1 MTELLARIP
10 AVLDLSSTN
19 AFEFYKTRSDVHSF
33 MTDSPSRPISTAP
46 DDTLRQDAESSD
58 RSARLSRRKL
68 RPPGDVPGYKINL
81 CLGEGAYGSV
91 WLAGEQNTGKQ
102 VAIKFYTHRGGL
114 DWSLLNRE
122 VEKLAML
129 YTSRDI
135 VRLYEVGWDA
145 QPPYYV
151 MEYLENGSLAALLR
165 EGPLSVTESVRIAEA
180 VLRALVHAHGS
191 GILHCDIKPANVLL
205 DGDMQPRLAD
215 FGQSRLSNSQ
225 DPALGTLFY
234 MAPDQADLAA
244 VPDARWDVYALGALL
259 YHCLCGHPPFRTP
272 EVEQKILAAD
282 NLRERLAIYRGTLQ
296 TAERPSAHRR
306 VAGVDKR
313 LVHIV
318 DRCLE
323 MNPARRYPNAQ
334 AALEA
339 FKVRAKQRARR
350 PAIVM
355 GIIAPLLLLIAL
367 VPLGFQAGDQAVATS
382 ESAVVFQ
389 ASENNKL
396 AAKATARML
405 ESELVGLIGQL
416 HGAAS
421 NPELAEAIYREGE
434 LPQDKRSQLEELL
447 INFRRRYSV
456 PRTLKARSRTTVA
469 EDDEIDYLLD
479 RSWFLTNAQGVQLWR
494 DPHGETID
502 GEYHWR
508 DYFHWGGK
516 QLPKTVDIKDV
527 KTHWDEK
534 TFHISSP
541 FVSEE
546 TKNYMVAIS
555 VVVRDKE
562 SSQPLGVLARTIDL
576 GKLLSEKT
584 LGGVRRVAMIDGRNG
599 KFLDHPLMSPSR
611 FEGLDDDEVTATIED
626 LELSPAMREKLAEY
640 RHSRDQTQ
648 DAGEMDV
655 IIENQ
660 HRDPADRLDPEA
672 VKRGDG
678 QQRWLAAFARV
689 PGTDWWTVAQE
700 RHTEAI
706 QPVQKVQSE
715 LTFYGMIGLSAFF
728 ALIGALWYFLLRG
741 VSNRTVRLGLS
752 RSRRGRN
759 TETEALSGSG
769 RSSSFD

>member
-1 MTELLARIP
+1 MTE
-10 AVLDLSSTN
+10 
-19 AFEFYKTRSDVHSF
+19 
-33 MTDSPSRPISTAP
+33 SPSRPISTAP

-58 RSARLSRRKL
+58 RSARLSRRRL
-68 RPPGDVPGYKINL
+68 HPPGDVPGYKIIV

-135 VRLYEVGWDA
+135 VRLNEVGWDA

-151 MEYLENGSLAALLR
+151 MEYLENGSLASLLK

-205 DGDMQPRLAD
+205 DADMQPRLAD
-215 FGQSRLSNSQ
+215 FGQSRLSNEQ

-234 MAPDQADLAA
+234 MAPEQADLAA

-272 EVEQKILAAD
+272 EVEQNILATET
-282 NLRERLAIYRGTLQ
+282 LRERLAVYRGTLQ

-313 LVHIV
+313 LAHIV

-334 AALEA
+334 AVLEA
-339 FKVRAKQRARR
+339 FNVRAKQRARR

-355 GIIAPLLLLIAL
+355 GIIAPLLLLLAL
-367 VPLGFQAGDQAVATS
+367 VPLGFQAGERAVETS
-382 ESAVVFQ
+382 EGAVILQ

-416 HGAAS
+416 RGAS
-421 NPELAEAIYREGE
+421 NTPELAEAIQREGG
-434 LPQDKRSQLEELL
+434 LPKDQRPQLEMLL
-447 INFRRRYSV
+447 KNFRRRYGK
-456 PRTLKARSRTTVA
+456 PRTLKDNNT
-469 EDDEIDYLLD
+469 DDLLD
-479 RSWFLTNAQGVQLWR
+479 ISWFLTNTQGVQLWR
-494 DPHGETID
+494 DPFGDTVD
-502 GEYHWR
+502 KQWHWR
-508 DYFHWGGK
+508 DYFHWGGED
-516 QLPKTVDIKDV
+516 LPETQNPETVP
-527 KTHWDEK
+527 THWDEK
-534 TFHISSP
+534 EFHISAP
-541 FVSEE
+541 FVSKQ
-546 TKNYMVAIS
+546 TKRYMVAIS
-555 VVVRDKE
+555 VVVRDKDN
-562 SSQPLGVLARTIDL
+562 SQPLGVLARTIDF
-576 GKLLSEKT
+576 GKLLSTKN
-584 LGGVRRVAMIDGRNG
+584 LGGTRRVAMIDGRNG
-599 KFLDHPLMSPSR
+599 QFLEHPLITETR
-611 FEGLDDDEVTATIED
+611 VQD
-626 LELSPAMREKLAEY
+626 LSPEEAVAILDGLKLSSGTRKKLMRHQHADGL
-640 RHSRDQTQ
+640 SLLPN
-648 DAGEMDV
+648 EMDV
-655 IIENQ
+655 IIEN
-660 HRDPADRLDPEA
+660 HYLDPVAMLDKQA
-672 VKRGDG
+672 VKSGDDG
-678 QQRWLAAFARV
+678 QRWLAAFARI

-715 LTFYGMIGLSAFF
+715 LTFYGVIGLSAFF

-741 VSNRTVRLGLS
+741 VNNRTVRIGLS
-752 RSRRGRN
+752 RSRRGRS
-759 TETEALSGSG
+759 TETEELSGSG
-769 RSSSFD
+769 RNSSLA